1 MPDSDTVKY
10 EDKMG
15 ISGWVNNKLLFVG
28 NRTLMEAH
36 GIDVPSIETDRKLL
50 RRGYFPV
57 YVATDDKACAL
68 LAVQYSVKPELARE
82 FRKISAMGITMLI
95 DSSDPNLTEEM
106 ICDYMGLYD
115 DSVKVMSTAGCH
127 MYKNAVTFTEHCSAP
142 AAYKGN
148 PAALASIVSS
158 AVKIKKS
165 SLLLAV
171 FYALSCVA
179 GVVLFAY
186 ASFGGSGSVI
196 GSGAVLL
203 YCLIGTAISVILY
216 LTGKP

>member
-1 MPDSDTVKY
+1 
-10 EDKMG
+10 
-15 ISGWVNNKLLFVG
+15 
-28 NRTLMEAH
+28 
-36 GIDVPSIETDRKLL
+36 
-50 RRGYFPV
+50 
-57 YVATDDKACAL
+57 
-68 LAVQYSVKPELARE
+68 
-82 FRKISAMGITMLI
+82 
-95 DSSDPNLTEEM
+95 
-106 ICDYMGLYD
+106 
-115 DSVKVMSTAGCH
+115 MSTAGCH